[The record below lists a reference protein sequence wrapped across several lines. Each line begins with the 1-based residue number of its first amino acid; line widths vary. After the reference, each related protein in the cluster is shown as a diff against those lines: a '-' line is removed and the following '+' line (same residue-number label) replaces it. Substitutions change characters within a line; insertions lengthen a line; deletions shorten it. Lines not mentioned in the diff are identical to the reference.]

1 MFLLVISSNNDCL
14 IRTPVLRLHFI
25 KSVIMVEASVTEQP
39 LFCILF
45 EPLHRLNH

>member
-1 MFLLVISSNNDCL
+1 M
-14 IRTPVLRLHFI
+14 
-25 KSVIMVEASVTEQP
+25 KSVILVEASVTEIP